1 MNGGSLLGP
10 EGKTAVDGKSKNT
23 LEPVLQSGPEN
34 RWGVWLTGFGDFVDV
49 DSDSNAKGY
58 DFTTGGVSLGV
69 DYRIID
75 HLAIGV
81 MANYSHTWTGLRPG
95 HIGVDTGRAGFTL
108 RTSIA
113 AFILT
118 EETTGGYNSYDSR
131 RDALGGMA
139 TGSTEGAEFSTF
151 ISGGYDFHFGHLSFG
166 PTGSLQYTNV
176 YIDGFNE
183 RNSLAPLRIHT
194 DSEESL
200 RTDLASEPFIDGSLE
215 RSLLSLSLRRCGN

>member
-1 MNGGSLLGP
+1 
-10 EGKTAVDGKSKNT
+10 
-23 LEPVLQSGPEN
+23 
-34 RWGVWLTGFGDFVDV
+34 
-49 DSDSNAKGY
+49 
-58 DFTTGGVSLGV
+58 VSLGV

-95 HIGVDTGRAGFTL
+95 HIGVDTGRGGIYATYFDRCFYLNGGNY
-108 RTSIA
+108 
-113 AFILT
+113 
-118 EETTGGYNSYDSR
+118 GGYNSYDSR

-215 RSLLSLSLRRCGN
+215 RSLLSLSLRRCGNTSSRIRPF